1 MDVLEEDLHDP
12 AQVVTAGTRLGKA
25 RGAAILM
32 HGRGAS
38 ARDMIALATHMAPPG
53 IAVLAPQA
61 TGNSW
66 YPYPFTAPLANNE
79 PKLSSALEV
88 IATIVAALGDAGL
101 QPDRIAIGGF
111 SQGACVATEFV
122 ARNAQRYGGVIGLSG
137 GLIGPPGAPRNDHG
151 DLEGTP
157 VFLGCSDVDPHIP
170 LDTGGGDGDGA
181 GGSRRPGR
189 QAHLPGDGP
198 QREQRGGGLCAQPPG
213 AARGGADRGVAG
225 RDATRP
231 RGSRLA
237 SLAPH
242 HEGCCCAEFQSPSP

>member
-1 MDVLEEDLHDP
+1 MFVLDEDLHDP
-12 AQVVTAGTRLGKA
+12 AQVVTAGTRLGQA

-66 YPYPFTAPLANNE
+66 YPYPFTAALASNE

-101 QPDRIAIGGF
+101 QPDRVAIGGF
-111 SQGACVATEFV
+111 SQGACLATEFV

-137 GLIGPPGAPRNDHG
+137 GLIGPAGTPRNYEG

-157 VFLGCSDVDPHIP
+157 VFLGCSDVDLHIP
-170 LDTGGGDGDGA
+170 LERVEETATVLEALGGRVDK
-181 GGSRRPGR
+181 RIY
-189 QAHLPGDGP
+189 
-198 QREQRGGGLCAQPPG
+198 RGMGHSVNNEEVACARNILALLTVGQT
-213 AARGGADRGVAG
+213 AA
-225 RDATRP
+225 
-231 RGSRLA
+231 
-237 SLAPH
+237 
-242 HEGCCCAEFQSPSP
+242 